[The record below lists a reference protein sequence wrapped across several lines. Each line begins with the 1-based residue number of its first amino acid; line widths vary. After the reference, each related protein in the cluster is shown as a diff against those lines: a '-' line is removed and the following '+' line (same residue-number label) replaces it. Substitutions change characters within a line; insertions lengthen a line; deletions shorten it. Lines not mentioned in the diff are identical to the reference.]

1 MKTKELL
8 EVYKAIFETWRFQVN
23 SHWQRS
29 SFFAA
34 FETAALAACWKL
46 LTEKSDTQTAA
57 PALGFLLTVLGT
69 ALTIVWLLINERT
82 HSYALYW
89 LDAVGE
95 IETRL
100 MKGGCEWGIDFARK
114 IPTTIKRGPIEH
126 HNLERAV
133 PALFLVAWIAL
144 FLSGICH
151 LTPVIGCG
159 AMHGA
164 ISYESVSLAIAIA
177 SLLASAAAT
186 LIAKSS
192 LSQAKQVA
200 DRDHKDWKQR
210 KWFDL
215 YFKADE
221 AYDALD
227 RFQALYPSPSSPGW
241 DMPEWQRESHNLM
254 RIMRTVHR
262 IAVVFPRNP
271 EVQALFEA
279 TAVFSNADEYASKD
293 RLSKIFDAVEG
304 IRQKALIDTSV
315 LE

>member
-8 EVYKAIFETWRFQVN
+8 EVYKALFETWRFQVN

-34 FETAALAACWKL
+34 FETAAIAACWKL
-46 LTEKSDTQTAA
+46 FTVKPDTQTGA
-57 PALGFLLTVLGT
+57 PVLGFLLAALGT

-82 HSYALYW
+82 HRYALYW

-95 IETRL
+95 IEARV
-100 MKGGCEWGIDFARK
+100 MKGSREWGIDFARK
-114 IPTTIKRGPIEH
+114 IPATIKRGPIEH

-133 PALFLVAWIAL
+133 PGLFLVAWIVMFL
-144 FLSGICH
+144 FGICH
-151 LTPVIGCG
+151 SEPVIGYG
-159 AMHGA
+159 AMHGGVP
-164 ISYESVSLAIAIA
+164 YESASLAIAIA

-186 LIAKSS
+186 LIARSS
-192 LSQAKQVA
+192 LSQAKHVA
-200 DRDHKDWKQR
+200 DRDQKDWKQR

-227 RFQALYPSPSSPGW
+227 RFQVMYPSPSAPGW
-241 DMPEWQRESHNLM
+241 DTPEWQQESHDLM

-262 IAVVFPRNP
+262 IAVVFPQNP
-271 EVQALFEA
+271 EVQALFDA
-279 TAVFSNADEYASKD
+279 TAVFGSADEYTSKD
-293 RLSKIFDAVEG
+293 RLSKLFDAVEG
-304 IRQKALIDTSV
+304 IRQKARIDRTV